1 MRRLDVWSNGR
12 KGGIIV
18 SSRITGCALCTRVSV
33 TGSTKV
39 GIWKRCRIL
48 RPSQR
53 KSRSDVGGSNATLI
67 GLRRIERFNSPKT
80 ALVSSC
86 CIPSLP
92 IFSFSDCNACRSFS
106 LCSFRHCNLVCFSLC
121 TILRYDKKP
130 AIQWLLLPPGLS
142 SPSDTGVAPCARDFI
157 RTHNEHL
164 EQEAATTMR

>member
-48 RPSQR
+48 RPYQR
-53 KSRSDVGGSNATLI
+53 KSRSDVGGSNATLV

-80 ALVSSC
+80 APSKLLS
-86 CIPSLP
+86 CIPSLAII
-92 IFSFSDCNACRSFS
+92 IFPHCTARRSYLSVPSDIATRFI
-106 LCSFRHCNLVCFSLC
+106 FHFV
-121 TILRYDKKP
+121 RYDTTKNTRYN
-130 AIQWLLLPPGLS
+130 GS
-142 SPSDTGVAPCARDFI
+142 YFHRDFQAPP
-157 RTHNEHL
+157 T
-164 EQEAATTMR
+164 QEWHHARETSFVHTTNTWSRR